1 MGKNTYEKEK
11 KTAQSSG
18 FFLAYILL
26 GSSIPKSDILCCKI
40 NDTSLKVLFLNRVVP
55 HLLRLEC

>member
-11 KTAQSSG
+11 NRSMSG

-26 GSSIPKSDILCCKI
+26 GSSIPKSDIL
-40 NDTSLKVLFLNRVVP
+40 
-55 HLLRLEC
+55 